1 MGFEKGNKIFGK
13 NELFGGVENERENEK
28 VLKISVHFA
37 LSSVEGSEKDFF
49 KNAAAELAKKYF
61 SPSRGN
67 SG

>member
-1 MGFEKGNKIFGK
+1 M
-13 NELFGGVENERENEK
+13 ENERENEK